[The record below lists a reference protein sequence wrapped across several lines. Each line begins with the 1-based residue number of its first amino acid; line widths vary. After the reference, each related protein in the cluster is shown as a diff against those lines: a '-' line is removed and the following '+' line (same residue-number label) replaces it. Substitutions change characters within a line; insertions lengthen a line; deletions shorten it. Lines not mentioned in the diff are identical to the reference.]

1 MHSPFRCCA
10 DQHHFVPPREPGQL
24 QASSAWWTAR
34 SRVSPRGGRAVE
46 LVMIGAVKNRY
57 IAAEIERTK
66 QMLYAA

>member
-1 MHSPFRCCA
+1 
-10 DQHHFVPPREPGQL
+10 VPPREPGQL